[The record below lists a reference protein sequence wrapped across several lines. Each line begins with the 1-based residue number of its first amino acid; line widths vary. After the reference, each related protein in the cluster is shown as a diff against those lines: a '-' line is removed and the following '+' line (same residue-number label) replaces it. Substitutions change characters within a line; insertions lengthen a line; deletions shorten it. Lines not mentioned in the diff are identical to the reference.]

1 MNIKNILYIVFIYN
15 IASAHAIETSD
26 CSYDQL
32 IQQDR
37 VYWCLMHKYQQS
49 VIALKKEEINA
60 QKRLEIFDN
69 NEGKKRGLNE
79 DGTLAYDSN
88 IHLARITFPELHR
101 YFILY
106 REKQCGYSSLSIG
119 ALSGY
124 GIPISSL
131 YCKTEMNISQIKW
144 LNDYI

>member
-1 MNIKNILYIVFIYN
+1 MNIKKILFLFLICNAADAHNIDPAECN
-15 IASAHAIETSD
+15 NE
-26 CSYDQL
+26 
-32 IQQDR
+32 IQQGD
-37 VYWCLMHKYQQS
+37 VYWCLMDKYQKS

-60 QKRLEIFDN
+60 QKRLERFDN
-69 NEGKKRGLNE
+69 IEGKKRGLNE

-101 YFILY
+101 YFIIY

-124 GIPISSL
+124 RVPISSL

-144 LNDYI
+144 LKDYI